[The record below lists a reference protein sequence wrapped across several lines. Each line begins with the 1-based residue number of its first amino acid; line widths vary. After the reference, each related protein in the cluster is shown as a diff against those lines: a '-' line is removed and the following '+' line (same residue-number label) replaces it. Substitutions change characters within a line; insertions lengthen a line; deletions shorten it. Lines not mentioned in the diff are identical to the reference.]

1 MARPLRIE
9 YPGAVYHV
17 TSRGNARG
25 KIFENDHDRADF
37 LELLA
42 AVIKKYRWVCH
53 GFCLMG
59 NHYHLLIETPEAN
72 LGRGM
77 RQLNGVYTQAFNR
90 RHRRTGHLLQGRYK
104 AILVEKESY
113 LLELCRYIVLN
124 PVAAKIVTAPESWR
138 WSSFRSTAGLES
150 VPGFLTTQ
158 WILGQFGDNLEGVRQ
173 RYVAFVQDGLQCPSP
188 WKGLRGGVMLGEDH
202 FVERFRG
209 ESSEFIE
216 SLEVPKLQRLA
227 HRPSLEELFA
237 EREDQEGLSLSAHA
251 AHVEWNYLLKEI
263 GGYLGCHY
271 ATVSKMIKKVAT

>member
-25 KIFENDHDRADF
+25 RIFENDTDRADF
-37 LELLA
+37 LELLG
-42 AVIKKYRWVCH
+42 AVVKKFRWACH

-59 NHYHLLIETPEAN
+59 NHYHLLIETPEAD

-124 PVAAKIVTAPESWR
+124 PVAAGVVPTPENWR
-138 WSSFRSTAGLES
+138 WSSYRSTAGLGS
-150 VPGFLTTQ
+150 VPVFLTTK
-158 WILGQFGDNLEGVRQ
+158 WVLAQFGDNLVNARQ
-173 RYVAFVQDGLQCPSP
+173 RYVAFVQDGLKCPSP
-188 WKGLRGGVMLGEDH
+188 WKDLRGGILLGETS
-202 FVERFRG
+202 FVERMLGDPGEFR
-209 ESSEFIE
+209 EEEEI
-216 SLEVPKLQRLA
+216 PKVQRLA

-237 EREDQEGLSLSAHA
+237 GNLDKKGLSLSAKV
-251 AHVEWNYLLKEI
+251 AHVEWNYPLKEI
-263 GGYLGCHY
+263 GDHLGRHY
-271 ATVSKMIKKVAT
+271 ATVSKMIKMVTT